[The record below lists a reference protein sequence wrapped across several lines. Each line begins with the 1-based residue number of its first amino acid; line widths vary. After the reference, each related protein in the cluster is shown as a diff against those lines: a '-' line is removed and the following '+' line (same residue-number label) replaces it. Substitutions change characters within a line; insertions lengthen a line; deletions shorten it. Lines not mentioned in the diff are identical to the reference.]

1 MNVLVFLKL
10 NDLQKNKLEKVIK
23 ASFVY
28 TSNKDVKKDDL
39 RNADIIIGNPSRKYL
54 VECKHLKLLQLSTA
68 GSDTYCETGVLPSG
82 CILCNA
88 SGTFGVAIA
97 EHNICVLLMMMK
109 KMKQYLH
116 NQDHCL
122 WNNEGKIDSIYGS
135 NILILGMGDLGSE
148 SAKRFHALGAHVYG
162 IRAHQTTIP
171 DYMEDV
177 QRLDQL
183 ENLLPKMDVVINC
196 LPNHPQTFHI
206 MKEETISLMKHGSY
220 LINVGRG
227 TAVDLDVLLAHL
239 QSHHLAGAAL
249 DVFEEE
255 PLPENHRAWK
265 EENLII
271 TPHISGTWNLASSID
286 KFVDIAC
293 HNLSHLCD
301 GEECLNV
308 VDEKSG
314 YRMFK
319 EK

>member
-10 NDLQKNKLEKVIK
+10 NDLQKNKLEKACN
-23 ASFVY
+23 ASFIY

-97 EHNICVLLMMMK
+97 EHNVCVLLMMMK
-109 KMKQYLH
+109 KMKSYLH
-116 NQDHCL
+116 NQDQGL

-148 SAKRFHALGAHVYG
+148 SALRLHALGAHVYG

-177 QRLDQL
+177 QRMDQL

-206 MKEETISLMKHGSY
+206 MNETTISLMKHGSY

-227 TAVDLDVLLAHL
+227 TAVDLDVLLVHL

-265 EENLII
+265 EENLIL

-286 KFVDIAC
+286 KFVDIAY
-293 HNLSHLCD
+293 HNLSHFNDL
-301 GEECLNV
+301 EELMNV